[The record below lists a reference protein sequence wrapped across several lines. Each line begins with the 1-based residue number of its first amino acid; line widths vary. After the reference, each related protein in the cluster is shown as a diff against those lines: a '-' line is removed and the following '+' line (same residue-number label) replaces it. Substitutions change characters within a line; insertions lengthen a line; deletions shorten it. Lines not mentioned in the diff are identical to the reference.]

1 MNENCSGI
9 NNLIEKLIK
18 EAEEKKIGKAR
29 IALKKFN
36 MWHRFF
42 NEVIK
47 IEPTNANIH
56 ALVFTTEIAIFCG
69 ILESLSQNN
78 SLNKTKRKFI
88 ESMNKLNTD
97 EKFLF
102 SQMIEIEEDESNNE
116 KIIEFY
122 LENKLEDLENV
133 FKNKTEWFY
142 AFRSS
147 LIHEGQWCG
156 AAQFYGN
163 SQPLFLGTK
172 VKRKEDEKVIEKY
185 VKIKPM
191 EEISLEEIILRAI
204 ARFFNLTIENDDIE
218 SKVKKFLVNEG
229 HHVKYLKLFKNKFKL

>member
-18 EAEEKKIGKAR
+18 EAEEKKIEEAR
-29 IALKKFN
+29 IALKKFDTWN
-36 MWHRFF
+36 RFF

-47 IEPTNANIH
+47 IDPINAKIH
-56 ALVFTTEIAIFCG
+56 ALVFTTKIAILCG

-78 SLNKTKRKFI
+78 SLNKAKGKFI
-88 ESMNKLNTD
+88 KSINKLNTD

-102 SQMIEIEEDESNNE
+102 SQMIEIGKDECNNE

-122 LENKLEDLENV
+122 LENKLEDLESV
-133 FKNKTEWFY
+133 FKNKAEWFY

-163 SQPLFLGTK
+163 SQPLFLGTE
-172 VKRKEDEKVIEKY
+172 VKRKDKEKVIKKY
-185 VKIKPM
+185 VKIKPI

-204 ARFFNLTIENDDIE
+204 ARFFNLTIKNDDIE
-218 SKVKKFLVNEG
+218 SKVKKFLANKG
-229 HHVKYLKLFKNKFKL
+229 YHVKYFELFKNKFKL

>member
-1 MNENCSGI
+1 MNENNSRI
-9 NNLIEKLIK
+9 NNLIKMLVK
-18 EAEEKKIGKAR
+18 EAEEKNIEEVK
-29 IALKKFN
+29 IALEKFN
-36 MWHRFF
+36 MWYQFF

-47 IEPTNANIH
+47 IDPTNVNIH
-56 ALVFTTEIAIFCG
+56 ALVFTTKIAIFCG
-69 ILESLSQNN
+69 ILESLSQND
-78 SLNKTKRKFI
+78 SLNKARRKFI

-122 LENKLEDLENV
+122 LENKLEDLENI
-133 FKNKTEWFY
+133 FKNKTKWFY

-156 AAQFYGN
+156 AAQFYGD
-163 SQPLFLGTK
+163 SQPLFLGAK

-185 VKIKPM
+185 VKIKPI
-191 EEISLEEIILRAI
+191 EEVSLEEIILRAI

-218 SKVKKFLVNEG
+218 SKVKKFLANKG
-229 HHVKYLKLFKNKFKL
+229 YHVKYFELFKNKFNS

>member
-1 MNENCSGI
+1 MNKSCSGI

-18 EAEEKKIGKAR
+18 EAEEKKIEKAR

-36 MWHRFF
+36 MWNRFF

-47 IEPTNANIH
+47 IDPTNVNIH
-56 ALVFTTEIAIFCG
+56 ALVFTTKIAIFCG

-78 SLNKTKRKFI
+78 SLNKPKGKFI
-88 ESMNKLNTD
+88 KSMNKLNTD

-102 SQMIEIEEDESNNE
+102 SQMIEIEEYEGNNE

-122 LENKLEDLENV
+122 LEDKFEEVEHDFENKA
-133 FKNKTEWFY
+133 EWFY

-147 LIHEGQWCG
+147 LIHEGEWCG
-156 AAQFYGN
+156 AAQFDES
-163 SQPLFLGTK
+163 SQPLFLRAK

-185 VKIKPM
+185 VTIKQI

-204 ARFFNLTIENDDIE
+204 ARFFNLIIENDDIA
-218 SKVKKFLVNEG
+218 SKVKKFLANKW
-229 HHVKYLKLFKNKFKL
+229 HHVKYFELFKNKFKL